1 MASEAQLA
9 EKRATRRA
17 AKGSEQYQLLLS
29 QELALEKRQQSELVN
44 CLNTLTL
51 QKGDNDNLVAYAEL
65 MSVTMQQRQAKTL
78 KELTVLASTHL
89 TLNHP

>member
-9 EKRATRRA
+9 EIRSTRRA
-17 AKGSEQYQLLLS
+17 AKGSKQYQTLLS

-65 MSVTMQQRQAKTL
+65 MSATMQPPQAKTL